1 MRGSV
6 AWKIAAP
13 MFGLGVLLLG
23 LGMFAAWNVHERQQ
37 SNSEMVAREV
47 HAMMAIS
54 ELHITMREIRYQVN
68 LFLRSRR
75 RRHLDAVA
83 ALESDAIRQLEQAA
97 ALIRDEPEDRLI
109 DEVCRNYRRFADGF
123 GGFVAGL
130 PPRDVPDP
138 VELTSADIVALT
150 GMSDELLTND
160 ILRPLHDSLALNQQ
174 VVERMDEASRAS
186 ARLLTIGFLLLGVCG
201 GMAGLLM
208 GNAIARTIGRSLVQ
222 LTVTVRDVAGR
233 LPEVQPPVTLSHS
246 GDLAGIASTL
256 VEMEQGITAV
266 IERLRRS
273 ETELLRREQLARV
286 GQLAAGLAHELR
298 NPLTPIKMLVQ
309 AAIDRGPVG
318 GLDGRSLRV
327 LEHEI
332 GRMETS
338 IQAFLDFARPPLPA
352 KTSVD
357 LRDIVAPTL
366 DLIAERAARQR
377 VDVRASLPGDA
388 LFTTVDRGQIRQL
401 LLNVLLNAI
410 EAMPSGGR
418 LEVALE
424 RRPADHGGPSAAK
437 AAVPG
442 EWVALRIADGG
453 TGIAPDILPRMFE
466 PFVTTKESG
475 TGLGLSI
482 CSRIAAAHGGH
493 VSARNRP
500 GGGAEV
506 ELLLPC
512 AGEAACERC

>member
-1 MRGSV
+1 MGGR
-6 AWKIAAP
+6 P
-13 MFGLGVLLLG
+13 
-23 LGMFAAWNVHERQQ
+23 
-37 SNSEMVAREV
+37 
-47 HAMMAIS
+47 
-54 ELHITMREIRYQVN
+54 
-68 LFLRSRR
+68 
-75 RRHLDAVA
+75 VA
-83 ALESDAIRQLEQAA
+83 AG
-97 ALIRDEPEDRLI
+97 ALPAE
-109 DEVCRNYRRFADGF
+109 ADI
-123 GGFVAGL
+123 
-130 PPRDVPDP
+130 
-138 VELTSADIVALT
+138 ELTRL
-150 GMSDELLTND
+150 SDELLTND
-160 ILRPLHDSLALNQQ
+160 VLRPLHESLHLNERL
-174 VVERMDEASRAS
+174 VDRMDDASRAG
-186 ARLLTIGFLLLGVCG
+186 ARLLTISFLLLGACG
-201 GMAGLLM
+201 GLAGLLM
-208 GNAIARTIGRSLVQ
+208 GTAIARAVGRSLVQ

-246 GDLAGIASTL
+246 GDLAGIASSL
-256 VEMEQGITAV
+256 MEMEQGITAV

-309 AAIDRGPVG
+309 AAIERGPG
-318 GLDGRSLRV
+318 CGLSGRSLQV

-352 KTSVD
+352 KMTVD
-357 LRDIVAPTL
+357 LRELVTPTL
-366 DLIAERAARQR
+366 DLIAERAARQH
-377 VDVRASLPGDA
+377 VDVLTRIPEHP
-388 LFTTVDRGQIRQL
+388 FVTTVDRGQIRQL

-424 RRPADHGGPSAAK
+424 RRSATAGGASAAGP
-437 AAVPG
+437 AEPG
-442 EWVALRIADGG
+442 PWISLRIADGG
-453 TGIAPDILPRMFE
+453 PGIDPDILPRMFE

-493 VSARNRP
+493 LAARNRSC
-500 GGGAEV
+500 GGAVV

-512 AGEAACERC
+512 GAEG